1 MTVSAQPRR
10 RVLGAAVSS
19 LALVGALC
27 ACSSS
32 SSGGGA
38 TATSPGAASG
48 GSVSTAAGSA
58 GMTMVNGIAVAKDPA
73 AAAKLPSQ
81 YKSGIRIVTSAPY
94 PPFEMFDSNQNLTGL
109 DIDTGKAIAAALG
122 TTAQFTSIDYN
133 GVIPAL
139 QAGKYDMV
147 LADIGDTPDRE
158 KVLDFVDYSKQGELL
173 VVPTGNPQHL
183 SGLQDM
189 CGKTLAVE
197 SGDVTAG
204 YFAAVTS
211 YCQQHGQPNMAIKEL
226 PKTSDALL
234 ALKSGQASAVY
245 LGIATA
251 ADLKNQPGGTGYQLV
266 TPANK
271 PFGYLPRWVG
281 AGIPKSSTGLRDAVE
296 AALKSL
302 SASGT
307 LTKLYAKYGQ
317 QRVLTGNV
325 VVNKLAEEPLLP

>member
-1 MTVSAQPRR
+1 MPVSAHRR
-10 RVLGAAVSS
+10 RLLAATVLSLTFVGSVS
-19 LALVGALC
+19 G
-27 ACSSS
+27 CSSS

-38 TATSPGAASG
+38 GSVSPAAAAGGNVSTASG
-48 GSVSTAAGSA
+48 GAAT
-58 GMTMVNGIAVAKDPA
+58 TMVNGVPVAEDAA

-94 PPFEMFDSNQNLTGL
+94 PPFEMFDANQNLTGL

-173 VVPTGNPQHL
+173 VVPSGNPQHL

-189 CGKTLAVE
+189 CGKTLAAE
-197 SGDVTAG
+197 SGDVTSE
-204 YFAAVTS
+204 YFAPVAS
-211 YCQQHGQPNMAIKEL
+211 YCRQHGLSPMTLKEL

-234 ALKSGQASAVY
+234 ALKSGQVAAVY

-251 ADLKNQPGGTGYQLV
+251 ADLKHQPGGNAYQLV

-281 AGIPKSSTGLRDAVE
+281 AGIPKSSTALRDAVQ
-296 AALKSL
+296 AALQSL
-302 SASGT
+302 SAHGT

-317 QRVLTGNV
+317 QRVLTGDV
-325 VVNKLAEEPLLP
+325 LVNKIAEEPLLP